1 MSEGAAAGAPGVVV
15 AVAAAAE
22 DVVDGPGAAGV
33 VGGTDVAA
41 GVAGTAA
48 AGAGAFLACQHEE
61 RTLATIIA
69 L

>member
-15 AVAAAAE
+15 VAAAAE
-22 DVVDGPGAAGV
+22 DVDGPGAAGV

-48 AGAGAFLACQHEE
+48 AAGAFLACQHEE
-61 RTLATIIA
+61 QMSATIE

>member
-15 AVAAAAE
+15 VAAAVE
-22 DVVDGPGAAGV
+22 DVDEPGAAGV

-48 AGAGAFLACQHEE
+48 AAGAFLACQHEE
-61 RTLATIIA
+61 RTSAAIA